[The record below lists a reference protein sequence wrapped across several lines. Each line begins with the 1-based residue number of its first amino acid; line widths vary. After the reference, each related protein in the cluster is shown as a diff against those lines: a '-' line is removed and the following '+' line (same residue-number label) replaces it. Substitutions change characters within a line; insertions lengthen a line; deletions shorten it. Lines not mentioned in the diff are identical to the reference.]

1 MTREEFLTAALTA
14 ATQARDAGAPISVPI
29 TVAQAA
35 LESNFGQSQL
45 AREAFNYFG
54 IKTGSRWGG
63 MVLELRTQ
71 EWSET
76 RQAFY
81 TTIAKWRKY
90 EDASHGF
97 EDYGA
102 LINRLYPNAAGNAD
116 DARAYLDGLFNGQF
130 KWATDPNYIPKVWSI
145 VEQYNLLD
153 LVPSDR
159 LLLVYDATGAEV

>member
-1 MTREEFLTAALTA
+1 MTRDDLIREATLAAQTAKA
-14 ATQARDAGAPISVPI
+14 AGAPISVPI

-45 AREAFNYFG
+45 SREAFNYFG
-54 IKTGSRWGG
+54 IKIGSSWGG
-63 MVLELRTQ
+63 MVLELPTQ

-90 EDASHGF
+90 EDAAHGF

-102 LINRLYPNAAGNAD
+102 LINRLYPNAANNAD

-130 KWATDPNYIPKVWSI
+130 QFATDPNYREKVWSI